1 MEHTTLHLLYSRFW
15 HKFLYDIGA
24 VPNPEPYAKRTSHG
38 MILGENGEKMSKSRG
53 NVVNPD
59 DIIRDYGADT
69 MRIYEMFIGD
79 FEKAAPWSQ
88 SSIKGSKRFL
98 EKVWSLTDRLTDGD
112 GYRSELEADFHRTIK
127 KVTYD
132 IDGLKMNTAIAALM
146 SLLNSIQNTG
156 RITRGEF
163 KTYLILLNPFAPHMT
178 EELWQQAGFDGMLN
192 EAEWPTYDE
201 AKCADSTV
209 QIAVQVNGKIKA
221 RIDIPA
227 DISADDAIA
236 QAKQNDA
243 VVSAIG
249 GGTVIKELY
258 VPKKLVNIVVK

>member
-1 MEHTTLHLLYSRFW
+1 
-15 HKFLYDIGA
+15 
-24 VPNPEPYAKRTSHG
+24 
-38 MILGENGEKMSKSRG
+38 
-53 NVVNPD
+53 
-59 DIIRDYGADT
+59 
-69 MRIYEMFIGD
+69 
-79 FEKAAPWSQ
+79 
-88 SSIKGSKRFL
+88 
-98 EKVWSLTDRLTDGD
+98 
-112 GYRSELEADFHRTIK
+112 
-127 KVTYD
+127 
-132 IDGLKMNTAIAALM
+132 MNTAIAALM

-156 RITRGEF
+156 GITRGEF